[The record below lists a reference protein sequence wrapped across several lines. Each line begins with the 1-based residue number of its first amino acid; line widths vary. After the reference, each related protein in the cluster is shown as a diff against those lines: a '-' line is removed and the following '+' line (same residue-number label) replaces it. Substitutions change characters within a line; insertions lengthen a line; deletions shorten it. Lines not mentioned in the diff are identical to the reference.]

1 MTPPGNNAQAREGDS
16 CYQYRLPW
24 HRSYNTTGAA
34 VLSSELNSATRMP
47 CRVALETWG
56 MGVLLAMFHGVPPI
70 PANGDKV
77 GDTLFSDR
85 PRKDQNFGVVQA
97 TYGKDM

>member
-1 MTPPGNNAQAREGDS
+1 
-16 CYQYRLPW
+16 
-24 HRSYNTTGAA
+24 
-34 VLSSELNSATRMP
+34 MP

>member
-1 MTPPGNNAQAREGDS
+1 
-16 CYQYRLPW
+16 
-24 HRSYNTTGAA
+24 
-34 VLSSELNSATRMP
+34 
-47 CRVALETWG
+47 

-97 TYGKDM
+97 TYGKDI